1 MPVQA
6 GLNLDTWPL
15 PTNDCKLNTG
25 CAHRR
30 RLWRWVTMA
39 VGWRNRHGNDDFGKV
54 MLAGTG
60 VTLPLVLSQQGVSL
74 MMRKITTV
82 SMAAKLQN
90 VCVHTHVYVCV

>member
-1 MPVQA
+1 
-6 GLNLDTWPL
+6 
-15 PTNDCKLNTG
+15 
-25 CAHRR
+25 
-30 RLWRWVTMA
+30 MA

-60 VTLPLVLSQQGVSL
+60 VTLPLELPQQGVSL

-90 VCVHTHVYVCV
+90 MCVHTHSCVCERPWYQAQIKKIMLADNIHQIFHNSQVFCVYRVKLS